1 MDIRQLR
8 EKGLYYTQ
16 IGEELGI
23 DPRTAAKYCGDA
35 PPPEGKPIPVSWV
48 RSTAE
53 ASA

>member
-23 DPRTAAKYCGDA
+23 DPRTAAKYCSDA
-35 PPPEGKPIPVSWV
+35 PCACIAGLGAI
-48 RSTAE
+48 TLY
-53 ASA
+53 